1 MNSGFIYNWWGTPTS
16 SSELQSCSVRWFPQ
30 FWRKKL
36 HNIGI
41 NLNVSIDLNINI
53 DISISILASSSIMIS
68 TSYLVKCSSSGGN
81 CYVVFSASTLTDH
94 QKLHRSR
101 KDFATMHCATKIHK
115 TFSADCGS
123 RRKPIATIAEM
134 HLVNIFQVSAI
145 LLEVQQQHQQKL
157 STSQSTSST
166 SSK

>member
-1 MNSGFIYNWWGTPTS
+1 MNSGFRYNWWGTPTS
-16 SSELQSCSVRWFPQ
+16 SSELQSCSVRWFAQ
-30 FWRKKL
+30 FWRKIL
-36 HNIGI
+36 HNGI

-94 QKLHRSR
+94 QQLHRSR

-123 RRKPIATIAEM
+123 SIKPIATIADL
-134 HLVNIFQVSAI
+134 HLINIFQVAAI

>member
-1 MNSGFIYNWWGTPTS
+1 MNSGLRCNWWCTPTS
-16 SSELQSCSVRWFPQ
+16 FSELQSCSVRRLAQ
-30 FWRKKL
+30 FWRKRL

-41 NLNVSIDLNINI
+41 NLNVNIDLNINI
-53 DISISILASSSIMIS
+53 DISILILASSPIIS
-68 TSYLVKCSSSGGN
+68 TSYLAKCSSSGGN
-81 CYVVFSASTLTDH
+81 CNVVFSASTLTDH

-123 RRKPIATIAEM
+123 RRKPIATIAEL
-134 HLVNIFQVSAI
+134 HLVNIFHVAAI